1 MPQDDRFTV
10 TTLPAPDDDQGPLT
24 DDGTPTLEAV
34 DRLDRHGYSVD
45 VLETYAVT
53 NKPVG
58 EEPRTYYVQRCS
70 VTFVP
75 LEEADAAVDTTEIF
89 VGTCH
94 DYLMRALPA
103 VDLSG
108 GADLREE
115 LRRCKHGDAAHKFH
129 ARGHPDQGALTEF
142 AP

>member
-1 MPQDDRFTV
+1 MPRDDRFTV
-10 TTLPAPDDDQGPLT
+10 TTLPAHGDDQEPLT
-24 DDGTPTLEAV
+24 EDGAPRLEAV

-53 NKPVG
+53 NDPPG

-94 DYLMRALPA
+94 DYLFRVLKQ
-103 VDLSG
+103 VDLSAG
-108 GADLREE
+108 PDLREV

-129 ARGHPDQGALTEF
+129 SRGHPDQGALTEF